1 MKSTIV
7 TEKAAVEIK
16 KSTGKKDHF
25 NSLIIA
31 TLILK
36 AETQST
42 SGPIWLST
50 GFQRCMRPNEITLVY
65 NNNK

>member
-1 MKSTIV
+1 MKVSMKSTIV

-16 KSTGKKDHF
+16 TSTGKKDHF

-36 AETQST
+36 AETQYIWSYMVVN
-42 SGPIWLST
+42 WLSMMHET
-50 GFQRCMRPNEITLVY
+50 
-65 NNNK
+65 